1 MEEIENNVRWSN
13 KLDDKIQ
20 ITDSRSSENIKED
33 IQTAENSNNEEK
45 ISKAARG
52 KKPH

>member
-13 KLDDKIQ
+13 KIQ

-52 KKPH
+52 TKPH